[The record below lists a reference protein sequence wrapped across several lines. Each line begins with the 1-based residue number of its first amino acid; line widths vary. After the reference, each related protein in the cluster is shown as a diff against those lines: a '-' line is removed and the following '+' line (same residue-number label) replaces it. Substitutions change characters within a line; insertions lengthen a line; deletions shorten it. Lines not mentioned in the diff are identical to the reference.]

1 MIFNSLDYALFL
13 PVVFLF
19 YWYVFC
25 GNAARQNCFLLLA
38 SLFFYGYWDWRFLGL
53 LLLAGTVSFFAGTA
67 IDSSQSRGGNG
78 RWALT
83 LAVVVNLGILALFK
97 YYDFFVQSFADI
109 FLAGEAD
116 GILLNLILP
125 VGVSFYLFQ
134 ATGYCFDVYRKVVP
148 AERDVLKYFTFI
160 CFFPQLLAGP
170 IGRAKNLLPQFSLR
184 RDFDVALATDG
195 LRQILWGLF
204 KKTVVADNCASAVNA
219 VWSGDLA
226 GTSAS
231 TLVAAAVLY
240 SFQIYGDFSGYS
252 DMAVGSAKLLGIR
265 LGDNFLF
272 PYFSRNVGEFWR
284 RWHISLNT
292 WFRDYL
298 YIPMGGSRAGKW
310 KTLRNTLIVFGLSG
324 LWHGANWTFI
334 IWGLFHGMLFL
345 PKILFPDK
353 TKPTAIVA
361 QDKLIPSRREF
372 CQILTTFT
380 LMTIG
385 WIIFRAPDIGEAWT
399 FMKKCI
405 SPSIIT
411 VPEGITSTPFLFIVI
426 MLFVEWLERNYSHGL
441 SKIPKI
447 PRALR
452 WGFYILF
459 IFVIFQ
465 NDGMQENFIYF
476 KF

>member
-13 PVVFLF
+13 PVVFLL

-25 GNAARQNCFLLLA
+25 GNAVRQNCFLLLA

-53 LLLAGTVSFFAGTA
+53 LLLAGAVSFFAGTA
-67 IDSSQSRGGNG
+67 IDRSQSRGGNG

-252 DMAVGSAKLLGIR
+252 DMAIGSAKLLGIR

-310 KTLRNTLIVFGLSG
+310 KTLRNTLTVFGLSG
-324 LWHGANWTFI
+324 LWHGANWTYVF
-334 IWGLFHGMLFL
+334 WGLYHGLLFV
-345 PKILFPDK
+345 PAIFGAKRKKERSVVAEDSAFP
-353 TKPTAIVA
+353 
-361 QDKLIPSRREF
+361 SWRELCGMAATYF
-372 CQILTTFT
+372 LVVV
-380 LMTIG
+380 G
-385 WIIFRAPDIGEAWT
+385 WIFFRAPTIGDAFDYLGAT
-399 FMKKCI
+399 L
-405 SPSIIT
+405 SPTLFS
-411 VPEGITSTPFLFIVI
+411 VPAVSGTP
-426 MLFVEWLERNYSHGL
+426 
-441 SKIPKI
+441 
-447 PRALR
+447 
-452 WGFYILF
+452 F
-459 IFVIFQ
+459 IFVALMMAVEWFQRRGAHGLWRLPAFPRWARWIFYIAFIFFIIQ
-465 NDGMQENFIYF
+465 NDGAQETFIYF